1 VIVEKVARWQ
11 YETGLI
17 MFPQLPDKGSHAARL
32 GLEFVFLCFKVAL
45 FISAFV
51 YVLFY
56 PETVELF
63 PFMFLRLCSKLE

>member
-1 VIVEKVARWQ
+1 
-11 YETGLI
+11 